1 MLAIHQINRHI
12 QESLHYNSHIPKV
25 LNSTL
30 YIIKEKQQADPCQIT
45 MKKKATDGP
54 HLCSSCKH
62 RSGELPTSLSV
73 PGGQGLPLGQIL
85 ALRGP
90 R

>member
-25 LNSTL
+25 LNYTL
-30 YIIKEKQQADPCQIT
+30 YKEKQQADPCQIT
-45 MKKKATDGP
+45 MKKKATEGP
-54 HLCSSCKH
+54 HLYSSCKH

-85 ALRGP
+85 AQRGP
-90 R
+90 